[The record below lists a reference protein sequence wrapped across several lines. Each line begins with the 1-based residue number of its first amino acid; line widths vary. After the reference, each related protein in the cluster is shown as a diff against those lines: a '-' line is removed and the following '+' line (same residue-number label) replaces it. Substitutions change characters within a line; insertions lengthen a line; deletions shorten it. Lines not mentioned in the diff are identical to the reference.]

1 MTCASNSSCSSLLV
15 SALDEL
21 HQALAVPDWIM
32 SAIAQQIV
40 VHVRAF
46 CEGLKRLALGNH
58 RGGMTDPEG
67 RPTFIP
73 TGCRTLAVVANCLHF
88 RTGTNQLPRVWRR
101 LEEFIEEEEAL
112 EVSDSANRW
121 ESYRDV
127 NSFGGALC

>member
-1 MTCASNSSCSSLLV
+1 MTCAPNSSCSSLLV
-15 SALDEL
+15 AALDEL

-40 VHVRAF
+40 IHVRSF
-46 CEGLKRLALGNH
+46 CEGLKRLAM
-58 RGGMTDPEG
+58 GGTSDPE
-67 RPTFIP
+67 RQSTPIP
-73 TGCRTLAVVANCLHF
+73 TGSRMLAVVAHCLHF